1 MDKINFKNLPDKTT
15 SITAE
20 KLNKIQENV
29 EKAINEKSSLPV
41 GGDEGQILAKAS
53 NQDNDVEWI
62 DNIGQ
67 GGGDTLPI
75 GAILPFSGDVIP
87 NGWLLCDGSP
97 FSASEYP
104 ELFDLIGVTY
114 GWDENRNPLLP
125 DMRGRVVVGKKA
137 ATSANDTE
145 FNALGKTG
153 GEKAHTLTK
162 SELPQIDIQTN
173 YASSSGGD
181 GSGLVYGTKTGSSNN
196 SLIKNVNYG
205 GEAHNN
211 LQPYIVTNFI
221 IKAKMT
227 IVTNGEV
234 IQQNGTSS
242 TDNVYSAAAVDYKIQ
257 KLKEIIL
264 YENNIGT
271 KETVTLS
278 ETTENFS
285 YIEVFAKY
293 GTAYYTSVKIFT
305 PNDKYFNMTASMMN
319 QVASTGY
326 VASTNYSISGT
337 TITPQYYGE
346 WNLSSSSFSG
356 DNKFTIFKVIGYR

>member
-1 MDKINFKNLPDKTT
+1 MSKKISELTEAVQANNNDLIMIVQNGVNKKITADKIGT
-15 SITAE
+15 
-20 KLNKIQENV
+20 
-29 EKAINEKSSLPV
+29 
-41 GGDEGQILAKAS
+41 
-53 NQDNDVEWI
+53 
-62 DNIGQ
+62 GQ

-75 GAILPFSGDVIP
+75 GTIMPYTSNTIP
-87 NGWLLCDGSP
+87 NGWLLCDGSA

-114 GWDENRNPLLP
+114 GWDEDRNPLLP

-137 ATSANDTE
+137 ATSVNDTE

-196 SLIKNVNYG
+196 SLIENINYG

-227 IVTNGEV
+227 VAIEGEI
-234 IQQNGTSS
+234 IQENDTA
-242 TDNVYSAAAVDYKIQ
+242 TTENVYSASAVDNKLAQIIQ
-257 KLKEIIL
+257 SGSNANGSYIKYSDGTMICYGSTSLNEVSVSDYYSFCKRTNSLTITFPMEFDEVPNVTITNQGFGIFS
-264 YENNIGT
+264 YTINNIT
-271 KETVTLS
+271 AN
-278 ETTENFS
+278 NFS
-285 YIEVFAKY
+285 YYA
-293 GTAYYTSVKIFT
+293 FT
-305 PNDKYFNMTASMMN
+305 YPSGSNISGSL
-319 QVASTGY
+319 QY
-326 VASTNYSISGT
+326 VA
-337 TITPQYYGE
+337 
-346 WNLSSSSFSG
+346 
-356 DNKFTIFKVIGYR
+356 IGRWK

>member
-1 MDKINFKNLPDKTT
+1 MSKKISELTEAVQANNNDLIMIVQNGVNKKITADKIGT
-15 SITAE
+15 
-20 KLNKIQENV
+20 
-29 EKAINEKSSLPV
+29 
-41 GGDEGQILAKAS
+41 
-53 NQDNDVEWI
+53 
-62 DNIGQ
+62 GQ

-75 GAILPFSGDVIP
+75 GIIMPYTSDTIP

-114 GWDENRNPLLP
+114 GWDEDRNPLLP

-137 ATSANDTE
+137 ATSVNDTE

-196 SLIKNVNYG
+196 SLIENINYG

-227 IVTNGEV
+227 VAIEGEI
-234 IQQNGTSS
+234 IQENDTA
-242 TDNVYSAAAVDYKIQ
+242 TTENVYSASAVDNKLAQIIQ
-257 KLKEIIL
+257 SGSNTNGSYIKYSDGTMICYGSTSLNEVSVSDYYSFCKRTNSLTITFPMEFDEVPNVTITNQGFGIFS
-264 YENNIGT
+264 YTINNIT
-271 KETVTLS
+271 AN
-278 ETTENFS
+278 NFS
-285 YIEVFAKY
+285 YYA
-293 GTAYYTSVKIFT
+293 FT
-305 PNDKYFNMTASMMN
+305 YPSGSNISGSL
-319 QVASTGY
+319 QY
-326 VASTNYSISGT
+326 VA
-337 TITPQYYGE
+337 
-346 WNLSSSSFSG
+346 
-356 DNKFTIFKVIGYR
+356 IGRWK

>member
-1 MDKINFKNLPDKTT
+1 MKIYDKTT
-15 SITAE
+15 QTYKE
-20 KLNKIQENV
+20 LVLK
-29 EKAINEKSSLPV
+29 P
-41 GGDEGQILAKAS
+41 
-53 NQDNDVEWI
+53 
-62 DNIGQ
+62 
-67 GGGDTLPI
+67 GGDTLPI
-75 GAILPFSGDVIP
+75 GATLPFSGDIIP
-87 NGWLLCDGSP
+87 NGWLLCDGSA

-114 GWDENRNPLLP
+114 GWDEDRNPLLP

-137 ATSANDTE
+137 ATSVNDTE

-153 GEKAHTLTK
+153 GEKEHTLTK

-234 IQQNGTSS
+234 IQQNGTPSN
-242 TDNVYSAAAVDYKIQ
+242 TNVYSSNAVLEKIKTNLITGQ
-257 KLKEIIL
+257 VTE
-264 YENNIGT
+264 T
-271 KETVTLS
+271 KETIDGAKVYVKVIDIGTLPNATRKIVS
-278 ETTENFS
+278 TGLDENINVVDLRGIAKGSNLTIPLPFVYPELPS
-285 YIEVFAKY
+285 CISLMFVEGNIYINTGSDRTDLT
-293 GTAYYTSVKIFT
+293 GTVKIYYTI
-305 PNDKYFNMTASMMN
+305 NNNGAN
-319 QVASTGY
+319 TGG
-326 VASTNYSISGT
+326 AN
-337 TITPQYYGE
+337 
-346 WNLSSSSFSG
+346 
-356 DNKFTIFKVIGYR
+356 

>member
-1 MDKINFKNLPDKTT
+1 MSNKKVSELEEASAANEYDYLMIIQNGVNK
-15 SITAE
+15 
-20 KLNKIQENV
+20 KIQAS
-29 EKAINEKSSLPV
+29 KI
-41 GGDEGQILAKAS
+41 GTGQS
-53 NQDNDVEWI
+53 
-62 DNIGQ
+62 GS
-67 GGGDTLPI
+67 GGDTLPI
-75 GAILPFSGDVIP
+75 GAILPFSGDIIP

-137 ATSANDTE
+137 ATSVNDTE

-196 SLIKNVNYG
+196 SLIENINYG

-221 IKAKMT
+221 IKAK
-227 IVTNGEV
+227 I
-234 IQQNGTSS
+234 
-242 TDNVYSAAAVDYKIQ
+242 
-257 KLKEIIL
+257 
-264 YENNIGT
+264 
-271 KETVTLS
+271 
-278 ETTENFS
+278 
-285 YIEVFAKY
+285 
-293 GTAYYTSVKIFT
+293 
-305 PNDKYFNMTASMMN
+305 
-319 QVASTGY
+319 
-326 VASTNYSISGT
+326 
-337 TITPQYYGE
+337 
-346 WNLSSSSFSG
+346 
-356 DNKFTIFKVIGYR
+356 TIFLCKILL

>member
-1 MDKINFKNLPDKTT
+1 MKIYDKTT
-15 SITAE
+15 QTYKE
-20 KLNKIQENV
+20 LVLK
-29 EKAINEKSSLPV
+29 P
-41 GGDEGQILAKAS
+41 
-53 NQDNDVEWI
+53 
-62 DNIGQ
+62 
-67 GGGDTLPI
+67 GGDTLPI
-75 GAILPFSGDVIP
+75 GATLPFSGDIIP
-87 NGWLLCDGSP
+87 NGWLLCDGSA

-114 GWDENRNPLLP
+114 GWDEDRNPLLP

-145 FNALGKTG
+145 FSTLGKTG
-153 GEKAHTLTK
+153 GEKTHTLTINEMPSHNHHLNIIGVGQGSYGYNVSSLPIG
-162 SELPQIDIQTN
+162 SEQNEFTDN
-173 YASSSGGD
+173 KGG
-181 GSGLVYGTKTGSSNN
+181 GQS
-196 SLIKNVNYG
+196 
-205 GEAHNN
+205 HNN

-227 IVTNGEV
+227 IVTNGEI

-319 QVASTGY
+319 QLASTGY